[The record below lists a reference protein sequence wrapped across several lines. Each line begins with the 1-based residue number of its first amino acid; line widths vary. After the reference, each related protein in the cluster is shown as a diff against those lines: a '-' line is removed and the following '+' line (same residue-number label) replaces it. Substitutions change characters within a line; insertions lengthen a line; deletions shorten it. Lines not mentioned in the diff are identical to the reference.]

1 MKEVRTMQEHRISIN
16 RQRELYHFAMQYP
29 EWKKK
34 AGTEAK
40 CRSVERAAME
50 AAPDLCEWILLGVT
64 DEKYTYS
71 RLRAMGIPCGRN
83 LYFEKRMRFY
93 ELLDEMKP

>member
-1 MKEVRTMQEHRISIN
+1 
-16 RQRELYHFAMQYP
+16 MQYP
-29 EWKKK
+29 EWKRI

-40 CRSVERAAME
+40 CRAVERAAME
-50 AAPDLCEWILLGVT
+50 AAPDLYEWILLGVT
-64 DEKYTYS
+64 DEKYTYR